1 MPRAYVD
8 ARSQDQ
14 SPRQDNLPQLPIY
27 PDMSMMNPFTQNLV
41 SRRDLKLQERERQ
54 LWKRWCV
61 HAMAFCPHCRQATM
75 N

>member
-1 MPRAYVD
+1 MRRAYVD
-8 ARSQDQ
+8 AASQDQ

-27 PDMSMMNPFTQNLV
+27 PEMSMMNPSTQDLV

-54 LWKRWCV
+54 LWKRWGV
-61 HAMAFCPHCRQATM
+61 HATAFCLHCRQTTM